1 MKKGFSCKKSVMA
14 LMSILLCVMLFA
26 CSATQSADSNAKDAE
41 NVSIDEVLLS
51 GKWIEVMQDNGAVL
65 RFFDDGTGVFQSTID
80 LSSTWHVSQNTVVIS
95 FNIGEKMMTNDFHFI
110 EDDGIYILK
119 ADSGSATYALEKDYD
134 VAVTRYK
141 VETTT
146 SAEVET
152 EATEEV
158 SEKETVVT
166 IRRGQ
171 TITAKDF
178 TFTLNNVEFS
188 YDVKPEDTSGYYS
201 SYPAES
207 GEVYIHIDGTYY
219 NSSKRDVAIRD
230 LFTPTADFDDG
241 YIYEGFA
248 VVDEGDDFTWV
259 SSYIVCTP
267 LSSCHY
273 HGLISC
279 PEKVANS
286 TAPLFVTF
294 TIDGTTY
301 RYNIR

>member
-1 MKKGFSCKKSVMA
+1 MKTKCNCKKLVSL
-14 LMSILLCVMLFA
+14 LMTFLLSLSLFA
-26 CSATQSADSNAKDAE
+26 CASAPSSNQTAKTTE
-41 NVSIDEVLLS
+41 NLSIEEILLS
-51 GKWIEVMQDNGAVL
+51 GKWIEVQGSLDAAL
-65 RFFDDGTGVFQSTID
+65 RFFDNGTGIFQSSTD
-80 LSSTWHVSQNTVVIS
+80 LNTTWHVAQNTVVLS
-95 FNIGEKMMTNDFHFI
+95 YDVYGTMVSNDFEFKQ
-110 EDDGIYILK
+110 DDGLYILV
-119 ADSGSATYALEKDYD
+119 ATSGSATYALEKDYD

-141 VETTT
+141 VETT
-146 SAEVET
+146 SEESET
-152 EATEEV
+152 DATEEV

-301 RYNIR
+301 RYDIR